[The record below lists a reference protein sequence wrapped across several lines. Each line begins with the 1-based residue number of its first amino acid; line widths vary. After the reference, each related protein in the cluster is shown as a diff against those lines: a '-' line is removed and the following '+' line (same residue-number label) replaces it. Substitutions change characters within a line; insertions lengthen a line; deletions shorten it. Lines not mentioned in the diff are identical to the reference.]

1 MPNEDN
7 KILKYIHGEKS
18 MKAPFIMYTDLE
30 CLNEKMHLYQN
41 NLEKYYTEKKELCM
55 KLLVI
60 RCLQIAYFAQENTNL
75 IDKEVK
81 TV

>member
-7 KILKYIHGEKS
+7 KILKYNHGEKS
-18 MKAPFIMYTDLE
+18 MKAPFIMYPDLE
-30 CLNEKMHLYQN
+30 CLNEKMNLYQN
-41 NLEKYYTEKKELCM
+41 NLEKYYTEKKDLCM

-60 RCLQIAYFAQENTNL
+60 RCLQIAYFTQEKKYL
-75 IDKEVK
+75 IDKEVN